1 MVCVAETDAL
11 AEEKFARHIK
21 YFFDKCLHIPDHW
34 WGMPGYQDYESLSRG
49 FRSGTT
55 MKMLEVVSNFKKF
68 SYQEFVD
75 KDIVI
80 AGSPATVRDK
90 LVDAVKDLRIGN
102 LMVLQQIGSMP
113 HELTKESIGLFCTEV
128 LPKLRDIWDD
138 EGWENHWWPQRLRS
152 QRLA

>member
-1 MVCVAETDAL
+1 
-11 AEEKFARHIK
+11 
-21 YFFDKCLHIPDHW
+21 
-34 WGMPGYQDYESLSRG
+34 MPGYQDYESLSRG

-138 EGWENHWWPQRLRS
+138 EGWENHWWPQRLRN